1 MTCMGFRGKCWLP
14 AKNGLCSV
22 CQLMKDKVTLENL
35 FANSYDRE
43 ITASY
48 IYSKAHER
56 IVNVQ
61 DNFDRIANF
70 LKHDKALLHEYIS
83 SNKALFSKRV
93 YTHNDSHLCDV
104 VCHMIQKTPEI
115 PVPGNCL
122 RCLAHTLRYSDDQ
135 YLRSLILRSVVVQ
148 YADSPNIPKMIQKSR
163 RDPIYEFGS
172 AILEIQG
179 AHGVFGEYLN
189 RLDVARN
196 PERIEVVQAL
206 LLHPSNHPLTLGVT
220 LELTLETDTEKKK
233 IYNLFKTRKNV
244 FYQELIAK
252 SMHPSRV
259 FHWCLDNEE
268 MLEMGLSPYE
278 FKKGKAEWDICL

>member
-14 AKNGLCSV
+14 AKNGFCSV
-22 CQLMKDKVTLENL
+22 CQLMKDKVALENL
-35 FANSYDRE
+35 LSNSYDRE

-56 IVNVQ
+56 IINIQ
-61 DNFDRIANF
+61 DNFDRIASF
-70 LKHDKALLHEYIS
+70 LKHDKPLLYDYIS

-104 VCHMIQKTPEI
+104 VCHMTRQSPEI

-122 RCLAHTLRYSDDQ
+122 RCLAHTLRYTDDQ
-135 YLRSLILRSVVVQ
+135 YLRSLILRSVVVE
-148 YADSPNIPKMIQKSR
+148 YADGPNIPKMVQKSR

-179 AHGVFGEYLN
+179 PHGVFGEF
-189 RLDVARN
+189 LDIVDAAKN
-196 PERIEVVQAL
+196 PERIEVVDAL
-206 LLHPSNHPLTLGVT
+206 IRHPVNHIITLQVLGS
-220 LELTLETDTEKKK
+220 DTGKKDLYK
-233 IYNLFKTRKNV
+233 MFKARKNI
-244 FYQELIAK
+244 FHEELLAK

-268 MLEMGLSPYE
+268 MLEMGLIPYQ